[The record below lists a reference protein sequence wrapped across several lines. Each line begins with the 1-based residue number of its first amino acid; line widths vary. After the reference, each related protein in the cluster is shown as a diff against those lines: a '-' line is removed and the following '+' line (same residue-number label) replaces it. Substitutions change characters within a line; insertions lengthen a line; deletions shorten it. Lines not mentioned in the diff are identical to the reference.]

1 MSMYKTPSKRSG
13 RKLIYKDIKWNIE
26 NTNVIKHMEQ
36 DIENLLRWREV
47 NTNAPEYRES
57 KDLLYYAFDRYE
69 ELIER
74 RNEGPSGGGFC
85 DFLKEV

>member
-1 MSMYKTPSKRSG
+1 MSMYKTPSRRSG
-13 RKLIYKDIKWNIE
+13 RKLNYKDIKWNIE

-47 NTNAPEYRES
+47 NPNAPEYRES

-69 ELIER
+69 ELLEQRSKALSER
-74 RNEGPSGGGFC
+74 GFC

>member
-13 RKLIYKDIKWNIE
+13 RKLNYKDIKWNIE
-26 NTNVIKHMEQ
+26 NTNVIKHMER

-47 NTNAPEYRES
+47 NPNAPEYRES

-69 ELIER
+69 ELLARPE
-74 RNEGPSGGGFC
+74 ELSGGGFC